1 MRGGKTRFKSLTIRI
16 IAILKLSRIE
26 LYRIGLK
33 RVLKSLVMS

>member
-1 MRGGKTRFKSLTIRI
+1 MKAGKTRFKSLTIRI

-33 RVLKSLVMS
+33 RALKSLVTS